1 MITFPQSAVAALKDL
16 EAMTDHNFLEFA
28 IEREC
33 HGATPYLSGRTDQG
47 WVILWHVDMLGD

>member
-1 MITFPQSAVAALKDL
+1 MFPRSAVAALEQIK
-16 EAMTDHNFLEFA
+16 AMPDHNFLEFA

-47 WVILWHVDMLGD
+47 WSILWHVDMLGD